1 MTNDDATLHTAR
13 LADKNRRRGARGFHV
28 LVALE
33 QEVPDALA
41 PLGRLAEV
49 KPDLLHGL
57 EAGESSLGHGDAPKQ
72 TRTEEPRSVL
82 WAIRRRESPLVHTRV
97 SPRVSRRAG
106 LTNLPIRKIGTQLTQ
121 ESTQALAHR
130 FSRAQRKSP
139 LRPKP
144 RAGRPSCLG
153 AVTTHRVVAKMSNT
167 SCTLRTR
174 KFMTNRLLSRR
185 QFVSARFP
193 DSHPGGS

>member
-106 LTNLPIRKIGTQLTQ
+106 LTNLPIRKIGTSL
-121 ESTQALAHR
+121 E
-130 FSRAQRKSP
+130 
-139 LRPKP
+139 
-144 RAGRPSCLG
+144 
-153 AVTTHRVVAKMSNT
+153 
-167 SCTLRTR
+167 
-174 KFMTNRLLSRR
+174 
-185 QFVSARFP
+185 
-193 DSHPGGS
+193 

>member
-97 SPRVSRRAG
+97 SPRVSRRTG
-106 LTNLPIRKIGTQLTQ
+106 LTNLPIRKIGTRLTQ
-121 ESTQALAHR
+121 ELTQALAHR
-130 FSRAQRKSP
+130 FSRAKKEAI
-139 LRPKP
+139 L
-144 RAGRPSCLG
+144 
-153 AVTTHRVVAKMSNT
+153 
-167 SCTLRTR
+167 
-174 KFMTNRLLSRR
+174 
-185 QFVSARFP
+185 
-193 DSHPGGS
+193 

>member
-121 ESTQALAHR
+121 ELTQALAHR
-130 FSRAQRKSP
+130 FSRAKKLALKAQAARWATLLFRRSDNP
-139 LRPKP
+139 Q
-144 RAGRPSCLG
+144 GRCQD
-153 AVTTHRVVAKMSNT
+153 VEH
-167 SCTLRTR
+167 
-174 KFMTNRLLSRR
+174 LL
-185 QFVSARFP
+185 
-193 DSHPGGS
+193 HPPHAQVHD